1 MVWEALSL
9 LLRISLV
16 GGMTAELAG
25 VFGAFFRNYYMAY
38 GLPFVCYYMLTIL
51 KERYFT
57 DMYAMYPAE
66 WLKCEQD
73 WGTNGVGIWVF
84 LVVFSTVLML
94 FHGLVLYTR
103 LQEIS

>member
-1 MVWEALSL
+1 ML
-9 LLRISLV
+9 LCISLV

-25 VFGAFFRNYYMAY
+25 VFGALFQNYYMAY
-38 GLPFVCYYMLTIL
+38 GLPFVSFYLLIIL
-51 KERYFT
+51 RERYFK
-57 DMYAMYPAE
+57 DMYTFYPAE
-66 WLKCEQD
+66 WVKCEQD